1 MNTNVCM
8 CCGKELI
15 ADASAPYRFC
25 SRTCF
30 DTLVE
35 KAKAEWDRRYREAR
49 ANGNG
54 AGNGAERERKPL
66 SEILKLKREPLP
78 NSEQSFKRRAW

>member
-8 CCGKELI
+8 GCGKELI
-15 ADASAPYRFC
+15 ADTSAPYRFC

-35 KAKAEWDRRYREAR
+35 KAKTDWDQRYREAR

-54 AGNGAERERKPL
+54 ASNGGVPKPL
-66 SEILKLKREPLP
+66 SEIVQALIKPAVPKPPL
-78 NSEQSFKRRAW
+78 FRRRGW